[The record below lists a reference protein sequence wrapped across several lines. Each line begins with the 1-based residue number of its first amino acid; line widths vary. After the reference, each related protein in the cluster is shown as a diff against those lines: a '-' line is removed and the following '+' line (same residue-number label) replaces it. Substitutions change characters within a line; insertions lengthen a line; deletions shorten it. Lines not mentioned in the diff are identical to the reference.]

1 MQSQNAFRSHAFCKP
16 RFLDGQGDESA
27 EKRLAWKGTVA
38 SRIRSLNDMNNATRA
53 NQTSTQSAQKPREE
67 ATRSNRSMHAASH
80 APTRSDESY
89 GSSGLSGRTNPFV
102 RRSPP
107 RSLQTPLK
115 PELISHSDVPV
126 RSPAPS
132 LLIQRPTFFEEQNR
146 AAARGSRSPAPD
158 TDSRQGFGRQQPG
171 NHFRGVEL
179 ASPKPNAQILSP
191 THAHATA
198 RRFEELE
205 ARRQAASSDLE
216 RDARRDSAT
225 VGHKAARPSTKSQPD
240 LRSKDNPVT
249 SVLETGRDS
258 RHSLTAQKASLPGH
272 VRPTSPSIGIGPRAS
287 TFGKAGRVRSASPDE
302 SGQAKTDRVGRNQPR
317 LEGIESMI
325 QDIDTTS
332 ANIESTAHK
341 IRSAAHVIGLL
352 SSSSTIPTN
361 EARLIGSSEAEAAPQ
376 SPAKLRGRTLHDE
389 VSSSVARMRKNTD
402 DLMLPHDG
410 PGTSSAPE
418 EIDSIDSILAEH
430 DAVVGHVIEQLQACG
445 HKLQAIRS
453 LSQQFTSIP
462 RSSSSMIGQKDIGSE
477 SAASP
482 TIAQVSLASHVPPAS
497 INDPLALQRKRT
509 RSIPDLIHLVD
520 DAGEKFGLNMKQTE
534 NEMIKEMAA
543 EFHGSEAAQESGA
556 FPVETDLI
564 ALAES
569 QGKLPRTVAILPA
582 EPPTE
587 LVVPSAASHLSI
599 PYSNRDALHRNDVLT
614 SVGPPSPPKRR
625 EDGPIRRPK
634 TRLNTTLLIPTTPPS
649 PHAERNRS
657 PLQGRSSAPSSPCLG
672 LATRPSS
679 VRHRHRQPSSY
690 LSAKRGIDSS
700 TTSTGSTAASVLDS
714 LRPTPTVY
722 FPYQHLPSATSSA
735 REVYQQD
742 GNGHHFQTQ
751 LDDPR
756 GPISRPPETPP
767 PPAPLFSMSPEVELG
782 LSGDRFSP
790 ALPPEAA
797 DYRPSTADLARA
809 ATRAAL
815 EREHK
820 QFIKLTA
827 LSIPI
832 PMIGQVPVAT
842 NIPSEDMSIW
852 SGVPNPTT
860 SGATGYYSLIQS
872 RRPTPSTVR
881 KPPAT
886 QQAQF
891 LPSED
896 ASKITQRP
904 KPPPRRTAS
913 IQGAQSPTASPSHAS
928 VFLGPESPLF
938 FQPSAS
944 HSPTTMATMAVAT
957 NNHPTNWQLLQTPA
971 PLASPLPSPM
981 GPPPQSV
988 HHLLSSSTALPT
1000 PASKDDNAEEDDDDD
1015 NDLTPVA
1022 APNVTNFPGQ
1032 KQQQQ
1037 QHEHSEDSLAFQALL
1052 NSTASTTNAQPK
1064 PIITIRPSSCNGSAV
1079 SRSVSPSSSIYSS
1092 SSLSSLPSHA
1102 QSLQQTAGA
1111 DSACS
1116 PTNNECTPPPPQAVQ
1131 ESLPGAASSLER
1143 DEKLPDSTRHEG
1155 NYSGCSSGERSTQ
1168 PRRQSQSVSSYHEH
1182 QHQHQHRHYYYH
1194 YYQPL
1199 NVSERVQM
1207 LEEARK
1213 ERMRV
1218 LRATGKHAD
1227 VVRRFSGAGLGDS
1240 GSPEEKQTARE
1251 DEQQGR
1257 NDGGNDDAR
1266 SLSLLL
1272 GGPREQIKALGSPWW

>member
-53 NQTSTQSAQKPREE
+53 SQTSTHSGQKPWEE
-67 ATRSNRSMHAASH
+67 VTRSNRPMHAASH

-102 RRSPP
+102 RHSPP

-115 PELISHSDVPV
+115 PERISHSNVPV

-132 LLIQRPTFFEEQNR
+132 LLIQRPTFFEEHNR
-146 AAARGSRSPAPD
+146 AAARGTRSPAPD

-171 NHFRGVEL
+171 NHFRGAEL
-179 ASPKPNAQILSP
+179 ASPKPNAQIFSP

-216 RDARRDSAT
+216 RDARRDSVT
-225 VGHKAARPSTKSQPD
+225 VGHKAARPSRKSQPD
-240 LRSKDNPVT
+240 LRSKDDPVT
-249 SVLETGRDS
+249 NVLETERDS

-272 VRPTSPSIGIGPRAS
+272 VRPTSPSIGIGPRTS
-287 TFGKAGRVRSASPDE
+287 TFGKAGRVRSVSPGE
-302 SGQAKTDRVGRNQPR
+302 SGQAKTDRVGRNQAR

-332 ANIESTAHK
+332 ARIESTAHK
-341 IRSAAHVIGLL
+341 IRSAAHIIGLL

-376 SPAKLRGRTLHDE
+376 SPAKLRGRTPHDE
-389 VSSSVARMRKNTD
+389 VSSSAARMRKNTH
-402 DLMLPHDG
+402 DLMLHDG

-418 EIDSIDSILAEH
+418 EIDSIDSILAKH
-430 DAVVGHVIEQLQACG
+430 DAVVDHVIEQLQACG
-445 HKLQAIRS
+445 HKLQTIRS

-462 RSSSSMIGQKDIGSE
+462 GSSSSMVGQKSD
-477 SAASP
+477 SASSP
-482 TIAQVSLASHVPPAS
+482 TAAQVSLASHIPPAS
-497 INDPLALQRKRT
+497 INDPPALQRKRM

-534 NEMIKEMAA
+534 DEMVKEMAA
-543 EFHGSEAAQESGA
+543 KLHDSEAAQESGT

-564 ALAES
+564 TLAES
-569 QGKLPRTVAILPA
+569 QGMLPRAVAILPA

-587 LVVPSAASHLSI
+587 LVVPSATPHLSI
-599 PYSNRDALHRNDVLT
+599 PYSDRDELPRNDVLT
-614 SVGPPSPPKRR
+614 SVAPLSPPKRR
-625 EDGPIRRPK
+625 EDGPIRRSK
-634 TRLNTTLLIPTTPPS
+634 TRLNTTLPIPTTPPS
-649 PHAERNRS
+649 PHPERNRS
-657 PLQGRSSAPSSPCLG
+657 PLQGGGSAPSSPCLG

-679 VRHRHRQPSSY
+679 VRRRHHHRQPSSY

-700 TTSTGSTAASVLDS
+700 TASTGSTATSVLDS

-742 GNGHHFQTQ
+742 GNGHIFQTQ

-767 PPAPLFSMSPEVELG
+767 PPAPLFSMSPEAELG

-797 DYRPSTADLARA
+797 DYRPSTADLARG

-842 NIPSEDMSIW
+842 NIPSEDMNIW

-860 SGATGYYSLIQS
+860 SAATGHYPLIQG
-872 RRPTPSTVR
+872 RRPAPSTTR

-913 IQGAQSPTASPSHAS
+913 IKGAQSPTTSPSHAS

-957 NNHPTNWQLLQTPA
+957 NNHPANWQLLQTPA

-981 GPPPQSV
+981 GPPPQFVRHST
-988 HHLLSSSTALPT
+988 LSSTTLPT
-1000 PASKDDNAEEDDDDD
+1000 PASKDDNAEQNDDA
-1015 NDLTPVA
+1015 DLTPVA
-1022 APNVTNFPGQ
+1022 APNVINFPGQ

-1037 QHEHSEDSLAFQALL
+1037 HEQSEDNLACQALL
-1052 NSTASTTNAQPK
+1052 NSTPPTTNAQPK
-1064 PIITIRPSSCNGSAV
+1064 PMITIQPSSCNGSAV

-1092 SSLSSLPSHA
+1092 SSLSSFPPHA
-1102 QSLQQTAGA
+1102 KSLQQTAGA
-1111 DSACS
+1111 DSARS
-1116 PTNNECTPPPPQAVQ
+1116 PTNNECTPPSPQAMQ
-1131 ESLPGAASSLER
+1131 ESLSGAASSSEG
-1143 DEKLPDSTRHEG
+1143 DEKPPGSTRHEG
-1155 NYSGCSSGERSTQ
+1155 NYNDCNADERSTQ

-1207 LEEARK
+1207 LEESRK

-1227 VVRRFSGAGLGDS
+1227 VVRRFSGAGLGGS
-1240 GSPEEKQTARE
+1240 GSPGEKQTGKE

-1257 NDGGNDDAR
+1257 NDGGNDGAR